1 MDVFKRIYNYYI
13 SPRKRF
19 TKRITS
25 ILGYIPAN
33 IEPFYTAFLHKSTDS
48 SSNNERLEF
57 LGDAILGAVIAEFLY
72 DKYYG
77 KDEGFMTKMRSKIV
91 SRKTLNDVADKM
103 RLDVLIRNINNTSI
117 VSPSLKGNA
126 LEAFVGAIYLESGY
140 KQTQKFIIAN
150 IVKKHLDINELE
162 VIDDNYKSQLLEW
175 GQKQKINVRFEVLTK
190 YRVDNRDKFKI
201 GLYVN
206 NDMLAVGVDFNKKG
220 AEQKAANKVVY
231 MLPRLQE
238 DLSKQHGVI

>member
-1 MDVFKRIYNYYI
+1 M
-13 SPRKRF
+13 
-19 TKRITS
+19 
-25 ILGYIPAN
+25 GYIPAN